1 MVSLSSGDYCVEK
14 KLACKQTKF
23 VIVLNHSE
31 SLRIKI
37 NLFNLYIDS
46 NAIKLRKINREFR
59 MEICDVGNELL
70 LVLFSL
76 SSVDD
81 KHNVRNSHASLS
93 NISGQD
99 NLKEMQFFIRFF
111 SIHFIVFLNGL
122 VNFFII

>member
-1 MVSLSSGDYCVEK
+1 MVSLSSDDYRVEER
-14 KLACKQTKF
+14 LACKHTKF

-31 SLRIKI
+31 CLRIKI
-37 NLFNLYIDS
+37 NLFNFYIVS
-46 NAIKLRKINREFR
+46 NAIKFRKINTEFR
-59 MEICDVGNELL
+59 TEICDVVNELL

-99 NLKEMQFFIRFF
+99 NLKEMQSRAVSDSATKNTI
-111 SIHFIVFLNGL
+111 L
-122 VNFFII
+122 V